1 MPGAAEP
8 AAVAQAG
15 LRAVRSTSRADR
27 TQATDAPGLRSPAG
41 GSGAMDDPAAPSP
54 PGPHSRRWGLSDDPA
69 RASAPL
75 CMPAL
80 VTGNQIGRG
89 FFKGFFRSLVTL
101 TVNDQV
107 YTITVEPRM
116 TLLDA
121 LRGELALTGT
131 KKSCDRGECGAC
143 TA

>member
-27 TQATDAPGLRSPAG
+27 TQATDAPARCSPAG

-54 PGPHSRRWGLSDDPA
+54 PGPRSRRCGLSDDPA

-89 FFKGFFRSLVTL
+89 FFKGFFRSLL
-101 TVNDQV
+101 NQV
-107 YTITVEPRM
+107 Y
-116 TLLDA
+116 
-121 LRGELALTGT
+121 LTPGLVVGRF
-131 KKSCDRGECGAC
+131 SLSESVR
-143 TA
+143 

>member
-15 LRAVRSTSRADR
+15 LRGVRSTSRADR
-27 TQATDAPGLRSPAG
+27 TQATDAPARCSPAG

-54 PGPHSRRWGLSDDPA
+54 PGPRSRRWGLSDDPA

-89 FFKGFFRSLVTL
+89 FFKGFFRSLLSAVM
-101 TVNDQV
+101 VS
-107 YTITVEPRM
+107 
-116 TLLDA
+116 
-121 LRGELALTGT
+121 LRYSGV
-131 KKSCDRGECGAC
+131 C
-143 TA
+143 TQTWY

>member
-27 TQATDAPGLRSPAG
+27 SQATDAPGLRSPAG

-54 PGPHSRRWGLSDDPA
+54 PGPRSRRCGLSDDPA

-80 VTGNQIGRG
+80 VTGNQIDDG
-89 FFKGFFRSLVTL
+89 FYKEFFRSLL
-101 TVNDQV
+101 
-107 YTITVEPRM
+107 I
-116 TLLDA
+116 LLCHYP
-121 LRGELALTGT
+121 LAIDF
-131 KKSCDRGECGAC
+131 SHPI
-143 TA
+143 